1 MKSKRQQM
9 ILDLVQNRMIDTQE
23 NLRSA
28 LEDMGLNVT
37 QATLS
42 RDIKE
47 LSLIK
52 VTDEQGNS
60 RYCVPRLSREGL
72 AEGSRDT
79 LDFLKTAVVSV
90 DFAVNTVVIKCHAGM
105 AQAVCAKLDNTDIEN
120 SLGTIAGD
128 DTIFMLMR
136 TEKDADRLVRELNT
150 ILYSRDVR

>member
-1 MKSKRQQM
+1 M
-9 ILDLVQNRMIDTQE
+9 ILDLVRSRLIETQE
-23 NLRSA
+23 SLKAA

-60 RYCVPRLSREGL
+60 HYAVPKLSTETLSDGNK
-72 AEGSRDT
+72 DT
-79 LDFLKTAVVSV
+79 LNLLKTSVVGV
-90 DFAVNTVVIKCHAGM
+90 DYAINTVVIKCHAGM
-105 AQAVCAKLDNTDIEN
+105 AQAVCAKLDNTEIEN